1 MQLNNTKQRTRPG
14 RKRTVL
20 TGRTESTQE
29 QLNSQIPGPLP
40 CSSIDAAIL
49 QTRVEPPKAALVS
62 LATPHSDV
70 SAFCQ
75 AVLSNLI
82 PNRFWGEGNQG
93 EENKHL
99 VMRNIDRFVRLRRFE
114 SLSLH
119 AVFQGLKVRIF
130 HKEARAEADIPS

>member
-1 MQLNNTKQRTRPG
+1 M
-14 RKRTVL
+14 L
-20 TGRTESTQE
+20 TMLIGRTEFTPE
-29 QLNSQIPGPLP
+29 QLNSQTPGPLP
-40 CSSIDAAIL
+40 CSSIGAAIP
-49 QTRVEPPKAALVS
+49 QTRVEPPEAALVS

-93 EENKHL
+93 EGNKHF
-99 VMRNIDRFVRLRRFE
+99 VMRNVDRFVRLRRFE

-119 AVFQGLKVRIF
+119 AVFQGLKVRIS
-130 HKEARAEADIPS
+130 HKEARAEADISS

>member
-1 MQLNNTKQRTRPG
+1 MMPMQLGNIKQRTRP
-14 RKRTVL
+14 RLKRGSITDSAEL
-20 TGRTESTQE
+20 TPE
-29 QLNSQIPGPLP
+29 QLDSQVQDPSSR
-40 CSSIDAAIL
+40 SSIDAALTHI
-49 QTRVEPPKAALVS
+49 RVERPKASLVS

-82 PNRFWGEGNQG
+82 PNRFWGEDIQG
-93 EENKHL
+93 EDNKNI

-119 AVFQGLKVRIF
+119 AVFQGLKVRAFTI
-130 HKEARAEADIPS
+130 RNSG